1 MKRVKEILLAI
12 LLGLI
17 LPLLLLMP
25 QQSDVKQIEE
35 LFVRVL
41 TEDGVLEMDIEEY
54 LVGVLL
60 KEMPAS
66 FEIEA
71 MKAQAVAARSYTI
84 YNVEN
89 GTKHNTADIC
99 TLPNCCQGYVAP
111 HEFLSAGNDP
121 VTLIKI
127 CKAVRATRGQVLL
140 FDNLVIEATYF
151 SASGGRTEDA
161 QAVWGVDIPY
171 LQSVYSEE
179 DDAVNIKTFTF
190 AEFCESLG
198 LPIADISIGDPV
210 YTNGRGI
217 ENVEIN
223 GTLFTGIQLRKYL
236 DLRSTCITFSVD
248 GGEVK
253 VITYGFGHRVGMS
266 QYGANSMAKRGCD
279 YKQILTHYYSG
290 VNIGRA
296 ELTKSAR

>member
-1 MKRVKEILLAI
+1 MKCEREMLLAI
-12 LLGLI
+12 LLGMI
-17 LPLLLLMP
+17 LPMLLLKTIR
-25 QQSDVKQIEE
+25 SDEKRIEPVYVK
-35 LFVRVL
+35 VL
-41 TEDGVLEMDIEEY
+41 TADGAIEMDIEEY

-89 GTKHNTADIC
+89 GTKHNDAHIC
-99 TLPNCCQGYVAP
+99 VLPNCCQGYVTP
-111 HEFLSAGNDP
+111 HEFLSVGNDP
-121 VTLIKI
+121 VALIKI
-127 CKAVRATRGQVLL
+127 CNAVRATRGQVLL
-140 FDNLVIEATYF
+140 FDNSVIEATYF

-171 LQSVYSEE
+171 LQSVDSEE
-179 DDAVNIKTFTF
+179 DDAAHIKTFTF
-190 AEFCESLG
+190 AEFCKSLD
-198 LPIADISIGDPV
+198 LSTTDVSIGDPV
-210 YTNGRGI
+210 YTKGQGI
-217 ENVEIN
+217 EEVEIN
-223 GTLFTGIQLRKYL
+223 GTVYTGIQLRKYL

-266 QYGANSMAKRGCD
+266 QYGADAMAARGCG
-279 YKQILTHYYSG
+279 YKQILEHYYSG
-290 VNIGRA
+290 VNIGSYYEGGRN
-296 ELTKSAR
+296 